1 MNKDCIEI
9 VAIRHGETEANKLG
23 IIQGQTNTQ
32 LDAVGKAQA
41 AAAAWRLRH
50 EKFDLMLASD
60 LDRAMDTAQAIL
72 QYHPGLPL
80 QKEPLLRE
88 WNLGILQGKCADN
101 MTAEEKK
108 LFEALFCSQIVL
120 PIPGGESL
128 EEFQSRISGLLE
140 KLRGE
145 HAGKRLLLVT
155 HGGAM
160 QRMFSHTVGAL
171 TAGNLR
177 PACNNTSIS
186 VFRCQ
191 SGKWQLVCWNH

>member
-101 MTAEEKK
+101 MTAEEKN
-108 LFEALFCSQIVL
+108 LFEALFSRGVEVRLVDQLWDLASAVQQS
-120 PIPGGESL
+120 SL
-128 EEFQSRISGLLE
+128 GWSLCRM
-140 KLRGE
+140 KNALR
-145 HAGKRLLLVT
+145 K
-155 HGGAM
+155 
-160 QRMFSHTVGAL
+160 
-171 TAGNLR
+171 
-177 PACNNTSIS
+177 
-186 VFRCQ
+186 
-191 SGKWQLVCWNH
+191 